1 MSSSSKKS
9 ERQNDHFW
17 ARVCNLLLVDIH
29 GSLLGTATYAN
40 DCIISIL
47 NLDMPSC
54 MHCQSIVCQNS
65 IARILHAKI
74 PLLEFHMPIVLYAEI
89 PIAKIQESRS
99 VHYQAL
105 DLLCSNQGWLNKREF
120 WNFSASRTICWLIE
134 AASIEF

>member
-47 NLDMPSC
+47 NLDMLNC

-65 IARILHAKI
+65 IARILYAKI

-89 PIAKIQESRS
+89 PIAKIQESRGLHCKFFHGKFYRFWLCNKS
-99 VHYQAL
+99 HY
-105 DLLCSNQGWLNKREF
+105 SPVIRWTMKG
-120 WNFSASRTICWLIE
+120 I
-134 AASIEF
+134 

>member
-17 ARVCNLLLVDIH
+17 ARVCNLLLVDIP

-47 NLDMPSC
+47 NLDMLNC

-65 IARILHAKI
+65 IARILYAKI

-89 PIAKIQESRS
+89 PIAEILFSRKIDSSYTMKMLWCLTHKLSSYVGTRNMN
-99 VHYQAL
+99 V
-105 DLLCSNQGWLNKREF
+105 LCGVL
-120 WNFSASRTICWLIE
+120 
-134 AASIEF
+134 

>member
-65 IARILHAKI
+65 IARILYAKI

-89 PIAKIQESRS
+89 PIAEIQESLNNDWLRKT
-99 VHYQAL
+99 
-105 DLLCSNQGWLNKREF
+105 CSIMSFDTLVNTFLKLSNEQVYEKQF
-120 WNFSASRTICWLIE
+120 
-134 AASIEF
+134 

>member
-65 IARILHAKI
+65 IARILYAKI

-89 PIAKIQESRS
+89 PIAKIQESPQDVLMS
-99 VHYQAL
+99 APGK
-105 DLLCSNQGWLNKREF
+105 NNKAVYF
-120 WNFSASRTICWLIE
+120 QNSY
-134 AASIEF
+134 

>member
-1 MSSSSKKS
+1 MIRLQKNHMSSSSKKS

-40 DCIISIL
+40 ECTISIL

-65 IARILHAKI
+65 IARILYAKI
-74 PLLEFHMPIVLYAEI
+74 PLLEFHMPIVLYAKI
-89 PIAKIQESRS
+89 PIAKIQESQKLIS
-99 VHYQAL
+99 GKELSMVL
-105 DLLCSNQGWLNKREF
+105 GKKS
-120 WNFSASRTICWLIE
+120 FSQFI
-134 AASIEF
+134 